1 MIRTAERHDAVS
13 SLPKPVLDRIRR
25 YAQEGREPRA
35 RYGHDECLLMAF
47 ANGQT
52 PVVILRSTR
61 REFAEIR
68 SAALVE
74 WMRAARMKTTW
85 RASD

>member
-1 MIRTAERHDAVS
+1 MKRIVERHDAAS
-13 SLPKPVLDRIRR
+13 SLPKPVIDRIRR
-25 YAQEGREPRA
+25 YAREGREPRS
-35 RYGHDECLLMAF
+35 RYGHDGCLLMAF
-47 ANGQT
+47 ANGQA

-74 WMRAARMKTTW
+74 WMRAARYAKQV
-85 RASD
+85 